1 MNSTVSWSVLL
12 PSCSS
17 QFICTQMWNHPVGN
31 PLPHRVLHPPPC
43 RESSLSSC
51 PSPPFLPVW
60 MNVSSLTPWSSDFHT
75 VRFSV
80 GSGWFCSY
88 ICCCPSFGCVRR
100 HSVSTYA
107 SIIARSPDNWS
118 LPSPEW
124 EYVSMITSRPATS
137 GQCGPVSG
145 GLEANCK
152 DA

>member
-1 MNSTVSWSVLL
+1 MLGLSL
-12 PSCSS
+12 PSCYS
-17 QFICTQMWNHPVGN
+17 QFIRMQMWDHWSTCCHLATS
-31 PLPHRVLHPPPC
+31 PLQPG
-43 RESSLSSC
+43 C
-51 PSPPFLPVW
+51 PSPPLLQAW